1 MKKVN
6 FKNLKNAAIVL
17 SLFIAASCS
26 KDEEVTRAAEP
37 DTVEIQKSTE
47 QRKSSLNEFGYSSVE
62 EMIQDGWEII
72 YESPEDSVPS
82 KEKANRGR
90 FVIDQNKEA
99 AKVPFTIQH
108 LRELGYRPDTKY
120 GLNALKEIF
129 KQEYT
134 GKIPDAIY
142 FSESEYLGDVKFP
155 NVTDFL
161 KVKTDVVVREPII
174 TVKAIEAPMPSDV
187 TTFELVNEGKE
198 EANMS
203 STYTYTRGHVSNW
216 SVTAS
221 GSLTVGAN
229 VSVGIEGMAT
239 VGANVSVTVG
249 ASGTKGGN
257 KSELTS
263 VSEQVSAVVPPRSK
277 RTVMIIAD
285 RKKSEVKYKVPMDIK
300 GVVGL
305 TKYKKFDDDYIWG
318 QDASKI
324 QNSEI
329 AEEGVAGLVLHLGVK
344 AVVSPAEPL

>member
-1 MKKVN
+1 MN
-6 FKNLKNAAIVL
+6 FKNLKGAAILL

-26 KDEEVTRAAEP
+26 KDEEVTRAAEFE
-37 DTVEIQKSTE
+37 TVEVQNSTE
-47 QRKSSLNEFGYSSVE
+47 QRKSSLNELGYSSVE

-72 YESPEDSVPS
+72 YESPEDSVS
-82 KEKANRGR
+82 TNRNQRER
-90 FVIDQNKEA
+90 FTYNQNSEA
-99 AKVPFTIQH
+99 ARVPFTIQH

-120 GLNALKEIF
+120 GLNAIKDIF
-129 KQEYT
+129 THEYT
-134 GKIPDAIY
+134 GKKPDAIY
-142 FSESEYLGDVKFP
+142 FSEKEYLGEVKFP

-161 KVKTDVVVREPII
+161 EVKTDVVVGEPEV
-174 TVKAIEAPMPSDV
+174 TVKAIEAPLPADV
-187 TTFELVNEGKE
+187 TTFELVNEGAE
-198 EANMS
+198 EAKMS

-229 VSVGIEGMAT
+229 VSVGIQGMT
-239 VGANVSVTVG
+239 TIGANVGVTVG

-277 RTVMIIAD
+277 RTVTIIAD
-285 RKKSEVKYKVPMDIK
+285 RKKSEVTYKVPMKVK

-305 TKYKKFDDDYIWG
+305 SKNHKYEDDYIWG

-324 QNSEI
+324 QNGEI
-329 AEEGVAGLVLHLGVK
+329 AEKGVAGLVLHLGVK
-344 AVVSPAEPL
+344 AVVSPAQPL